1 MERTK
6 IKKPW
11 YIGETVISSIGQGN
25 MLTTPLQIARFTAF
39 FASGK
44 LPKPHLTKRCL

>member
-1 MERTK
+1 
-6 IKKPW
+6 
-11 YIGETVISSIGQGN
+11 

-44 LPKPHLTKRCL
+44 LPKPHLTKDAYEEPKELDFKKSI